1 MNDFRTL
8 VESLR
13 ALEVVNEGVEGRIR
27 AIINSGDEEQLIDA
41 MSGLMGD
48 DLRDALEE
56 IKENM
61 LDGMSSGDIDD
72 VIDDQDALAEL
83 MMDYLVKEYDFDD
96 SSDGESS
103 EIVSAGFNPDGSYN
117 TSDDEA
123 NEFDELEA
131 DDEEAVESTD
141 LKDRVHALRE
151 KLSQFKDTYLK
162 EFGADNGP
170 APTGQMDP
178 DQLKTQ
184 NTIKANL
191 NQLKSAGVNIDPNK
205 GLDDPENA
213 GEIGAKV
220 QAAMADPAMANQV
233 KSVLQRIKN

>member
-1 MNDFRTL
+1 MSDFRSL

-27 AIINSGDEEQLIDA
+27 AIVNSGDEEQLIDA
-41 MSGLMGD
+41 MSGLMGN
-48 DLRDALEE
+48 DLRDALED

-61 LDGMSSGDIDD
+61 LDGMSSEDIDD
-72 VIDDQDALAEL
+72 VIDDEDALAEL
-83 MMDYLVKEYDFDD
+83 MMDYLVKEYGADD
-96 SSDGESS
+96 YNDSMDGDHDSAMA
-103 EIVSAGFNPDGSYN
+103 SAGFGSDEDYGSY
-117 TSDDEA
+117 DESQI
-123 NEFDELEA
+123 L
-131 DDEEAVESTD
+131 
-141 LKDRVHALRE
+141 DRVTALKE
-151 KLSQFKDTYLK
+151 KLAQFKETYLK

-178 DQLKTQ
+178 EQLKTQ